1 MGLIR
6 LCVETLCFSIRLEY
20 VRFVRVRVRVCVC
33 MYVRR
38 RIQSNPQAMHN
49 HCIKDACFLIGG
61 DLNTR
66 PRLMSQLLV
75 HMERKANRLRVH
87 GNRCIAGGMMVET
100 LRTSAW
106 EHGQGKHR
114 PYGICWSPPSQ
125 RKRAAAQPLNRSDQR
140 ATKIRKQALPSS
152 SAPPE
157 QVSTAKAA
165 SALVSVA
172 TPAIM
177 ASPLSQ
183 HALPKA
189 LQSQHAL
196 QEPALEPK
204 ARPRAKER
212 SRATVAVASTV

>member
-1 MGLIR
+1 MRNDTRAWTPNNGFIKF
-6 LCVETLCFSIRLEY
+6 CVGTFCFSIRLEY

-33 MYVRR
+33 VCVFVCVCMYVCVCVGVYVSGL
-38 RIQSNPQAMHN
+38 QSNSQAMHN

-114 PYGICWSPPSQ
+114 PYGICCTTITV
-125 RKRAAAQPLNRSDQR
+125 KMC
-140 ATKIRKQALPSS
+140 SS
-152 SAPPE
+152 STIE
-157 QVSTAKAA
+157 
-165 SALVSVA
+165 
-172 TPAIM
+172 
-177 ASPLSQ
+177 
-183 HALPKA
+183 
-189 LQSQHAL
+189 
-196 QEPALEPK
+196 
-204 ARPRAKER
+204 
-212 SRATVAVASTV
+212 

>member
-1 MGLIR
+1 M
-6 LCVETLCFSIRLEY
+6 
-20 VRFVRVRVRVCVC
+20 CVC
-33 MYVRR
+33 EL
-38 RIQSNPQAMHN
+38 QSNSQAMHN

-125 RKRAAAQPLNRSDQR
+125 RKRATAQPLNRSDQR
-140 ATKIRKQALPSS
+140 ATKIRKQAFPSS

-189 LQSQHAL
+189 LHSQHAL
-196 QEPALEPK
+196 PKACPKQEPALEPK
-204 ARPRAKER
+204 ARPRNAHEQQQQQPQQQKQHQPQCQVR
-212 SRATVAVASTV
+212 Y

>member
-1 MGLIR
+1 M
-6 LCVETLCFSIRLEY
+6 FSIRLEY

-33 MYVRR
+33 LCVCICMCVCVGVYVCVCGL
-38 RIQSNPQAMHN
+38 QSNSQAMHN

-61 DLNTR
+61 DLNTH

-157 QVSTAKAA
+157 QVSSTAKAA

-172 TPAIM
+172 TPTIM
-177 ASPLSQ
+177 TSPLSQ
-183 HALPKA
+183 HALYGFLCELLRRAVLHTLA
-189 LQSQHAL
+189 LPLLFPGIVQCFFYAL
-196 QEPALEPK
+196 
-204 ARPRAKER
+204 
-212 SRATVAVASTV
+212 

>member
-1 MGLIR
+1 M
-6 LCVETLCFSIRLEY
+6 Y
-20 VRFVRVRVRVCVC
+20 VCVHG
-33 MYVRR
+33 
-38 RIQSNPQAMHN
+38 RICVCGLQSNSQAMHN

-189 LQSQHAL
+189 LQSQHVL
-196 QEPALEPK
+196 PLVHGCWRRQC
-204 ARPRAKER
+204 
-212 SRATVAVASTV
+212 